1 MVLEQKSKKKRAVAY
16 RLLLLEAAAISF
28 CGLLFFVFADI
39 ESARSVIMGG
49 IAFIVP
55 NLLFVRLSLGA
66 VGGSGRGILLRFYIG
81 EAVKVLTT
89 IIIFVLCFL
98 FITPLNPAL
107 MFMAYALVL
116 LINLAGLAILMNE

>member
-1 MVLEQKSKKKRAVAY
+1 MVLEQKSIKKRAVAY

-66 VGGSGRGILLRFYIG
+66 VAGSGRGILLRFYIG
-81 EAVKVLTT
+81 EAVKIVTT
-89 IIIFVLCFL
+89 IILFALCLL